1 MKKSMWLS
9 VPVGVLVAAIG
20 VWVLQASATEN
31 PAESPGEK
39 VPTTKPAMT
48 EQQFY
53 RMQAAHL
60 SAAIKSIDQAVGAV
74 ETGEKETALAQ
85 LKSARQLITQA
96 QEALERR
103 IEPKFVNV
111 KCPIQGTPINP
122 DKVTD
127 QLIREYKGQK
137 IAFCCAGCPQAWD
150 KLTDFEKEAKLAEAL
165 PAKPQTNPHH
175 MKQEGASE
183 HQHHQD

>member
-9 VPVGVLVAAIG
+9 VPVGVLAVAIG
-20 VWVLQASATEN
+20 VWVLQASAAEKS
-31 PAESPGEK
+31 AESLGEK
-39 VPTTKPAMT
+39 IPTTKPAMT
-48 EQQFY
+48 EQMFY

-74 ETGEKETALAQ
+74 ETGDKETALTQ

-96 QEALERR
+96 HQALERR
-103 IEPKFVNV
+103 IEPKFANV

-150 KLTDFEKEAKLAEAL
+150 KLTDAEKEAKLIEAL
-165 PAKPQTNPHH
+165 PAKPQTKPYFIKH
-175 MKQEGASE
+175 QGANE
-183 HQHHQD
+183 HQHQQN